1 MKYSEEL
8 TNEICQ
14 YLREGDSQK
23 LAAQK
28 AGIAEDTFY
37 EWMNTKTEF
46 SERVKRAKEEFRAT
60 IVGKLEASLWKRAT
74 GYEVTETEIEY
85 VSGKDGEPRIK
96 GQKTKKKHIIPD
108 TGALIFALS
117 NLAPEKWVNKQR
129 VDTREIT
136 KEESELIAS
145 LEKVPKEVLCDIAD
159 LLQDAEVENG

>member
-23 LAAQK
+23 VAAMK

-37 EWMNTKTEF
+37 EWMNTKPEF
-46 SERVKRAKEEFRAT
+46 SESVKKAKEEFRAT
-60 IVGKLEASLWKRAT
+60 IVGKLEASLFKRAT
-74 GYEVTETEIEY
+74 GYEFTETEIKY
-85 VSGKDGEPRIK
+85 VSDKNGEPRIK
-96 GQKTKKKHIIPD
+96 GQKTKKKHIVPD

-129 VDTREIT
+129 VDTREIS

-159 LLQDAEVENG
+159 LLQDADVENG